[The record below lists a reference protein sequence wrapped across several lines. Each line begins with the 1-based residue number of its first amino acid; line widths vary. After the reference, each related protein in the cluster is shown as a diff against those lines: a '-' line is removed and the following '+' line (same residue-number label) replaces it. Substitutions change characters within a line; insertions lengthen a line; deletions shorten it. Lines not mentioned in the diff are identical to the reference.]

1 MRGCGCV
8 WGGEGGGEALRSLR
22 CTVAPVAPHLRI
34 CHVPPA
40 WHFHASDP
48 LLMLPAPST
57 VAPLLLLQVE
67 RAVWVPRA
75 AVSAGPPAHRLLAL
89 AQGHQGLPGAVLGE
103 EQLLLAPLL
112 LAPLLA
118 PRCVQTGAEGSG
130 SWAARAGGSWAARA
144 GGSVRAGRLRAFTT
158 FTPAHIRPHPPPNPP
173 PLSSPPPPYTDWVRA
188 VHPDAP

>member
-1 MRGCGCV
+1 MWVCLGGGGR
-8 WGGEGGGEALRSLR
+8 WGGAEVVALHRGAGR
-22 CTVAPVAPHLRI
+22 T
-34 CHVPPA
+34 PPA
-40 WHFHASDP
+40 NLPCASR
-48 LLMLPAPST
+48 LAL
-57 VAPLLLLQVE
+57 
-67 RAVWVPRA
+67 PRA

-158 FTPAHIRPHPPPNPP
+158 FTPAHIRPLPPSPLPSP
-173 PLSSPPPPYTDWVRA
+173 PLPHTTQIGYEPYILMHRDYVPFYDERFRGYYW
-188 VHPDAP
+188 